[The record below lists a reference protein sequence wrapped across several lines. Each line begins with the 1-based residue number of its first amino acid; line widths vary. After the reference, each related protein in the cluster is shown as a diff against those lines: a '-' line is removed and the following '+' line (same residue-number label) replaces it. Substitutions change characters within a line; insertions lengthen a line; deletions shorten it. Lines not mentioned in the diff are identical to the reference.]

1 MSEDKKEI
9 SLEEISLKDLWG
21 YSDLQ
26 RLGYGC
32 KTKVWRMVKE
42 GKFPLPIDDGN
53 GQPRWIPIEVK
64 EHFAARPRYVM
75 SQPEQLRKH
84 QEQQHATA

>member
-9 SLEEISLKDLWG
+9 SLEEISLKDLWN

-32 KTKVWRMVKE
+32 KTKIWAMLKNQ
-42 GKFPLPIDDGN
+42 KFPPPIDDGN
-53 GQPRWIPIEVK
+53 GQPRWFPSEVK
-64 EHFAARPRYVM
+64 EHFASRPHYVM
-75 SQPEQLRKH
+75 SQPKQLRKF
-84 QEQQHATA
+84 QQQHYAVG

>member
-1 MSEDKKEI
+1 MSESNE
-9 SLEEISLKDLWG
+9 KDLWN

-32 KTKVWRMVKE
+32 KTKIWQMLKE

-53 GQPRWIPIEVK
+53 GQPRWFPPEVR
-64 EHFAARPRYVM
+64 EYFAARPRYVM
-75 SQPEQLRKH
+75 EQPDQLKKF
-84 QEQQHATA
+84 QEQHYATS